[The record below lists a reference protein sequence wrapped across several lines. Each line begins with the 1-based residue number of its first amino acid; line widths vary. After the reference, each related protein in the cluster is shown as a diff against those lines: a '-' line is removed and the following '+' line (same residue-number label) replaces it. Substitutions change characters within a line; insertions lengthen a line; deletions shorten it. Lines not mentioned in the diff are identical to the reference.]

1 VTDAKDVAIE
11 DIQTLS
17 VTHLQVVSGVP
28 MPVTILDMI
37 VIGAVL
43 ISALLAALRGFTR
56 EVLAI
61 GSWAAA
67 AVVAY
72 LFHPMVTPLVQQ
84 YVTTNKSLILPVAA
98 GSIFLL
104 TLLVAYVLTS
114 KISDMILDSRIGALD
129 RSLGFLFGAAR
140 GLLLAVVGFLFF
152 NWLVSDKQQPSWV
165 KDAKL
170 KPLLESTGATLMGF
184 LPDDPDKAILQRV
197 RPKPADGDT
206 PRETTPEPQKRSE
219 APAVR
224 APAPAAQSPTPADRA
239 ALNRLVD
246 GGQKPTQQR

>member
-1 VTDAKDVAIE
+1 
-11 DIQTLS
+11 
-17 VTHLQVVSGVP
+17 

-37 VIGAVL
+37 VVGVVL

-61 GSWAAA
+61 GSWAVA

-72 LFHPMVTPLVQQ
+72 AFHPQVIPLVQQ
-84 YVTTNKSLILPVAA
+84 YVTQTKALLVPVAA

-104 TLLVAYVLTS
+104 TLLVAYFLTA

-129 RSLGFLFGAAR
+129 RTLGFVFGAAR

-152 NWLVSDKQQPSWV
+152 NWLVADKQQPTWV

-170 KPLLESTGATLMGF
+170 KPLLESTGTTLLGL
-184 LPDDPDKAILQRV
+184 LPEDPEKAILQRV
-197 RPKPADGDT
+197 RPKPLDGET
-206 PRETTPEPQKRSE
+206 PREAVPEPNPQRRSD
-219 APAVR
+219 APAQQL
-224 APAPAAQSPTPADRA
+224 PAAASPSDRA
-239 ALNRLVD
+239 TLQRLID
-246 GGQKPTQQR
+246 AGQRPVQTR